1 MDISG
6 REGGTV
12 DDSKYSGT
20 RDFTILKDTF
30 KTPMTAMHYHNSFEL
45 YYLVNGEREYF
56 IEDRFVKVHAG
67 DYVLIP
73 PNMLHRTDGKGAT
86 RVLCFFTET
95 FLARFFSK
103 DMIGMLAD
111 RTTPKVFRPNAGEA
125 ERLEGV
131 VSTLLQEFQN
141 LKSEEESGVDW
152 YHLAFHLFDLLFHLS
167 TGANHYMQQ
176 RYIDQRMS
184 RIVQYI
190 NENYNHIDSIED
202 IADHFYISKY
212 YLCRLFAKELGVSLI
227 SYLNV
232 VKIRTAC
239 ALIVEDALSM
249 TEIALKCGFNSSSY
263 FCKVFRAEMG
273 VSPSVYRAEQLAQK
287 RDTEA
292 E

>member
-1 MDISG
+1 MPES
-6 REGGTV
+6 R
-12 DDSKYSGT
+12 YSGT
-20 RDFTILKDTF
+20 NDFMIKKDRYN
-30 KTPMTAMHYHNSFEL
+30 TPMATMHYHNSFEL
-45 YYLVNGEREYF
+45 YYLINGEREYF

-86 RVLCFFTET
+86 RMLCFFTEA
-95 FLARFFSK
+95 FLSRFFSK
-103 DMIGMLAD
+103 EMIGMLAD
-111 RTTPKVFRPNAGEA
+111 RTTPKVFRPNPADA

-131 VSTLLQEFQN
+131 VSALLQEYQN
-141 LKSEEESGVDW
+141 RREGEDTCAAW
-152 YHLAFHLFDLLFHLS
+152 YHLAFHLFELLFHLS
-167 TGANHYMQQ
+167 TGINHYMQQ
-176 RYIDQRMS
+176 RCIDQRMS

-190 NENYNHIDSIED
+190 NENYNHINSIED

-232 VKIRTAC
+232 VKIRMAC
-239 ALIVEDALSM
+239 ALIGEDTLSM

-273 VSPSVYRAEQLAQK
+273 VPPSVYRAEMLMQK
-287 RDTEA
+287 PAEEA
-292 E
+292 R